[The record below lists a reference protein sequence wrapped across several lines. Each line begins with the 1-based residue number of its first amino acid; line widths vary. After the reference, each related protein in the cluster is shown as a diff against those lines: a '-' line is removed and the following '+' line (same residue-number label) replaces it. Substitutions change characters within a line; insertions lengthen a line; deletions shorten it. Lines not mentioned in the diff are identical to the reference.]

1 MKTIFLTMLA
11 FIGSIAFG
19 ATAECKNVK
28 TTYTVEKSLE
38 IQQSQPGWAN
48 LPPPARVVTE
58 KVTYPSKEAYDAAM
72 SRSSK
77 RALPATSMGA
87 TIRTPGEYL
96 YQKRPGGTTKQVR
109 EGNGLSGLPDTRMG
123 AAVGMAGDRVS
134 KQKSAA
140 SSYNSLGLPGTR
152 LGATVGKPGD
162 AMRSDL
168 RNNGYK
174 RLPSKRP
181 VVTKPVNNQTTQQS
195 NYPATYGSYDGKPK
209 RNY

>member
-1 MKTIFLTMLA
+1 MKTISLITLA
-11 FIGSIAFG
+11 LIGLIPFG
-19 ATAECKNVK
+19 APADCKNVK

-58 KVTYPSKEAYDAAM
+58 KVTYQSKKAYDAAM

-77 RALPATSMGA
+77 RALPATPMGA
-87 TIRTPGEYL
+87 TIGTPGDYI

-109 EGNGLSGLPDTRMG
+109 EGNGLSGLPNTRMG
-123 AAVGMAGDRVS
+123 AAVGMPGDRVNR
-134 KQKSAA
+134 QKSAA

-152 LGATVGKPGD
+152 FGATVDKPGD

-174 RLPSKRP
+174 RFPSKRP
-181 VVTKPVNNQTTQQS
+181 VVTKPVDNQATHQS